1 MNPQMLFPHALDG
14 FRHRLLNF
22 AGCSH
27 QLQPGEPL
35 PAGKTG
41 LGQRNEGVATL
52 FERTGDIPMSCK
64 LQEWFQGKC
73 MASGNHIR
81 ADVFPS
87 GRGLAADGERQALEK
102 L

>member
-1 MNPQMLFPHALDG
+1 MMLLIYAEMK
-14 FRHRLLNF
+14 
-22 AGCSH
+22 A
-27 QLQPGEPL
+27 LQPCLKE
-35 PAGKTG
+35 
-41 LGQRNEGVATL
+41 Q
-52 FERTGDIPMSCK
+52 GDIPMSCK

>member
-1 MNPQMLFPHALDG
+1 
-14 FRHRLLNF
+14 
-22 AGCSH
+22 
-27 QLQPGEPL
+27 
-35 PAGKTG
+35 
-41 LGQRNEGVATL
+41 
-52 FERTGDIPMSCK
+52 MSCK

-102 L
+102 F